1 MPLVSLCDSCGAP
14 HPDPAVPCARCGWAP
29 RRVRDQDP
37 APAWSEEDETADRI
51 EAALGGEYEIEG
63 LIGRGGM
70 ATVYLAREVALDRP
84 VAIKVLAPHLLR
96 SPGMAERFKREARL
110 AAALSHRNVIPIY
123 AVKEQGS
130 LICLVM
136 KRLTGRSLDQ
146 VLGMHGPLP
155 VEVAQLVLH
164 DVAAG
169 LEFAHQ
175 RGVVHRDI
183 KPANILV
190 DVDGEIVVTDFGI
203 AKAREVDA
211 LTASG
216 ATIGTPAYMSPEQAM
231 GKRATPA
238 SDQYSLGTVA
248 YELITGKMPFT
259 AETAMGLMY
268 QHTHTPPTPIRS
280 VRPDVPPEVAEAV
293 ERMLSKD
300 PAARFPSLP
309 EASRALGVPSTIGTM
324 DDPVRRDLA
333 RRVTPIAPA
342 KRRSGNRGARTSS
355 TGARSS
361 NPSADPE
368 APTLIVTPR
377 WTRRILLGFAAVVI
391 GLGGFLAAG
400 LWRATPPALP
410 APPADSA
417 PTRPADSTPAP
428 VTTPATPPA
437 AAAARKRP
445 DPVTVREAIETYR
458 RAVES
463 RDIQRVIEAF
473 PAIEPDQLE
482 RYRQLFR
489 QSTGLRFI
497 VAVKEIKV
505 DGREARVQVEG
516 AMRYHDTRT
525 NKDVLSNYSSR
536 ARLAEGPLGWRILEI
551 R

>member
-1 MPLVSLCDSCGAP
+1 MPVLSTCEACGAP
-14 HPDPAVPCARCGWAP
+14 YPDPSVPCARCGWAP
-29 RRVRDQDP
+29 RRVPDPGP
-37 APAWSEEDETADRI
+37 APAWTDEDETAERV

-70 ATVYLAREVALDRP
+70 ATVYLAREAALDRP
-84 VAIKVLAPHLLR
+84 VAIKVLAPHLMR
-96 SPGMAERFKREARL
+96 SPGMADRFKREARL

-123 AVKEQGS
+123 AVREQGP

-146 VLGMHGPLP
+146 VLGAHGPMP
-155 VEVAQLVLH
+155 VAVAQLILH

-190 DVDGEIVVTDFGI
+190 DADGEIVVTDFGI
-203 AKAREVDA
+203 AKAREVDV

-231 GKRATPA
+231 GKRASPA
-238 SDQYSLGTVA
+238 SDQYSLGVVA
-248 YELITGKMPFT
+248 YELITGKMPFI

-268 QHTHTPPTPIRS
+268 QHTHTPPTPLRS
-280 VRPDVPPEVAEAV
+280 VRPDVPVEVAEAV
-293 ERMLSKD
+293 ERMLAKD

-309 EASRALGVPSTIGTM
+309 EAARALGVPPTIGTM

-333 RRVTPIAPA
+333 RRVTPLVPARRRSGGGGGRTSSSGSGSGARPSSDPDAPTLMIAPA
-342 KRRSGNRGARTSS
+342 WSRRLAVAGGVLVVA
-355 TGARSS
+355 
-361 NPSADPE
+361 
-368 APTLIVTPR
+368 
-377 WTRRILLGFAAVVI
+377 AAVY
-391 GLGGFLAAG
+391 LAAEA
-400 LWRATPPALP
+400 WRARTPPAS
-410 APPADSA
+410 PPV
-417 PTRPADSTPAP
+417 STPAP
-428 VTTPATPPA
+428 APATARPPVPTPSAPA
-437 AAAARKRP
+437 ASPVEPKKP
-445 DPVTVREAIETYR
+445 EPVTVRQAIETYR

-482 RYRQLFR
+482 RYRQFFR

-497 VAVKEIKV
+497 VAIKDIKV
-505 DGREARVQVEG
+505 DGREARVQVDG
-516 AMRYHDTRT
+516 AMRYYDTRA
-525 NKDVLSNYSSR
+525 NKEVLSDYSSR